1 MTRSPYF
8 PVSQQPLAALVD
20 RFRDRRVVVIGDL
33 IADEFVYGRVTRVS
47 REAPVLILGYD
58 STTMAPGGA
67 GNAAAN
73 IAALSG
79 QAQLVGVVGDDDVG
93 NRLVEVFPSGVDLSQ
108 LVRVPGIRTSLKTRI
123 LAGGA
128 HSARQQVVRI
138 DRESRRILDHDTR
151 EAFERAAMKAAQDVE
166 AVVVSDYGSG
176 LVTPGLVARLRSALG
191 RSRVG
196 PPVPLLVD
204 SRYELA
210 AYTGATLVTPNES
223 ELEHA
228 LGIRIGDDLGILEHA
243 GRRLLQRLRTNA
255 ALVTRGSRGMA
266 LFERGR
272 PATHIPVYGTD
283 EVSDVTGAGDTVI
296 ATTAL
301 AIASGG
307 SFIDAARLA
316 NYAAGLVVMKRG
328 TATVTS
334 PELRDATLAAESPQ
348 GLFGLA
354 STA

>member
-1 MTRSPYF
+1 MTTAPNLPS
-8 PVSQQPLAALVD
+8 SEQPLATLVD
-20 RFRDRRVVVIGDL
+20 RFRDRRVAVVGDL
-33 IADEFVYGRVTRVS
+33 IADEFVYGRVSRVS

-58 STTMAPGGA
+58 STTMTPGGA

-79 QAQLVGVVGDDDVG
+79 HARLVGVVGDDDVG
-93 NRLVEVFPSGVDLSQ
+93 NRLVEVFPAGVDLSG

-138 DRESRRILDHDTR
+138 DRESRGMVDRDTR
-151 EAFERAAMKAAQDVE
+151 EAFERAAVEAAQGTE
-166 AVVVSDYGSG
+166 AVVISDYGSG
-176 LVTPGLVARLRSALG
+176 LVTPGLVASLRTAMG
-191 RSRVG
+191 RSRLG
-196 PPVPLLVD
+196 HTIPILVD
-204 SRYELA
+204 SRYELTT
-210 AYTGATLVTPNES
+210 YSRATLVTPNES
-223 ELEHA
+223 ELEAA
-228 LGIRIGDDLGILEHA
+228 LGLRIGDDLGILEQA
-243 GRRLLQRLRTNA
+243 GYRLLQQLRADA
-255 ALVTRGSRGMA
+255 AVVTRGSRGMA

-272 PATHIPVYGTD
+272 PATHIPVFGTD

-301 AIASGG
+301 AIAAGG
-307 SFIDAARLA
+307 NFVDAAYLA

-328 TATVTS
+328 TATVS
-334 PELRDATLAAESPQ
+334 SQELREAILTAEPICSTL
-348 GLFGLA
+348 GLA

>member
-1 MTRSPYF
+1 MLSPHF
-8 PVSQQPLAALVD
+8 PASQPMLATLVD
-20 RFRDRRVVVIGDL
+20 RFRARRVAVIGDL

-58 STTMAPGGA
+58 STTMTPGGA
-67 GNAAAN
+67 GNAATN
-73 IAALSG
+73 ITALSG
-79 QAQLVGVVGDDDVG
+79 HAQLVGVVGDDDVG
-93 NRLVEVFPSGVDLSQ
+93 NRLVEVIPNGVDLSR

-138 DRESRRILDHDTR
+138 DRESRGILDRDTS
-151 EAFERAAMKAAQDVE
+151 EAFERAAVEAAQDVE

-176 LVTPGLVARLRSALG
+176 LVTPGLIAYLRNTLGRSALG
-191 RSRVG
+191 QA
-196 PPVPLLVD
+196 VPLPID
-204 SRYELA
+204 SRYELTA
-210 AYTGATLVTPNES
+210 CTGATLVTPNES
-223 ELEHA
+223 ELEEA

-243 GRRLLQRLRTNA
+243 GRRLLQQLRADA
-255 ALVTRGSRGMA
+255 ALVTRESRGMT
-266 LFERGR
+266 LFEQGR

-301 AIASGG
+301 AIAAGG
-307 SFIDAARLA
+307 SFIDAACLA
-316 NYAAGLVVMKRG
+316 HYAAGLVVMKRG
-328 TATVTS
+328 TATVNS
-334 PELRDATLAAESPQ
+334 QELREAILASESLH
-348 GLFGLA
+348 GSFGLA